1 MEHRFVLV
9 VAALTLTACT
19 AKETKQADTTAPPAP
34 NVVTIT
40 AKDFAFEAPD
50 SIPAGVTTI
59 RLVNQGPS
67 LHHAQLIRFD
77 QGKTLDD
84 FMAAIKAGGP
94 PPMWAIPVGGPNP
107 PAPGAEASIT
117 ETLEVGSYAV
127 VCFVD
132 VPDHVPHVMKGM
144 SHAFVVTPSAA
155 MAAEPTP
162 DVNLQLVDY
171 TFTFTPALTA
181 GKHVIRV
188 DNAAQQPHEFFIAKL
203 DSGRTIADLEKW
215 AETYKGPP
223 PALPMGG
230 LAAIAPGMHG
240 FVNIDLPAG
249 DYALLCFVSD
259 AKDGK
264 PHMMHGMAQQIK
276 VS

>member
-1 MEHRFVLV
+1 MEHRVALV
-9 VAALTLTACT
+9 VAALALTACT
-19 AKETKQADTTAPPAP
+19 ARETKQADTAAPAAP

-50 SIPAGVTTI
+50 TIPAGVTTI

-67 LHHAQLIRFD
+67 LHHAQLLRFD

-84 FMAAIKAGGP
+84 FLTAMKAGGP
-94 PPMWAIPVGGPNP
+94 PPMWAIPVGGPNAA
-107 PAPGAEASIT
+107 APGTDSNVTEMLEA
-117 ETLEVGSYAV
+117 GSYAV

-144 SHAFVVTPSAA
+144 SHAFVVTPSST
-155 MAAEPTP
+155 MAPEPTP
-162 DVNLQLVDY
+162 DVTLQLVDY
-171 TFTFTPALTA
+171 TFTFAPALSA

-188 DNAAQQPHEFFIAKL
+188 DNAAQQPHEFVIAKL
-203 DSGRTIADLEKW
+203 DSGKTLADMVKW
-215 AETYKGPP
+215 AGTYKGPP
-223 PALPMGG
+223 PGMPMGG
-230 LAAIAPGMHG
+230 VAAIAPGTHA
-240 FVNIDLPAG
+240 FVSLDLPAG
-249 DYALLCFVSD
+249 DYVVMCFVSD

-264 PHMMHGMAQQIK
+264 PHLEHGMAMQLK